1 MPTDVRIDWQAW
13 SLLIQQSLL
22 ERVFCYFQIESH
34 NLSLLDSIEFQL
46 TNAYVNSLGS
56 YTKSGIEVFS
66 LRRKLC
72 SFRPFRNMP
81 QSSVRL
87 SLMELL
93 NEFLDK
99 RTSLSLFGFSGHYT
113 MMFMSAIS
121 SLNMTHRLME
131 RLATWPS
138 GCGANITTHSIYRS
152 DKLVSKQLAKSKGD
166 REDINFAVSS
176 FLHTLRQTG
185 NVYWVGSHSGCG
197 FCSEYALVYTSNS
210 YHRFYSGHRQ
220 RASYYYAFGS
230 IIRRSNATGGPFP
243 SPTPSLS
250 VPFYCYSSS
259 AQE

>member
-1 MPTDVRIDWQAW
+1 M
-13 SLLIQQSLL
+13 
-22 ERVFCYFQIESH
+22 
-34 NLSLLDSIEFQL
+34 
-46 TNAYVNSLGS
+46 NSLGS

-131 RLATWPS
+131 RLAT
-138 GCGANITTHSIYRS
+138 
-152 DKLVSKQLAKSKGD
+152 
-166 REDINFAVSS
+166 
-176 FLHTLRQTG
+176 
-185 NVYWVGSHSGCG
+185 
-197 FCSEYALVYTSNS
+197 
-210 YHRFYSGHRQ
+210 
-220 RASYYYAFGS
+220 
-230 IIRRSNATGGPFP
+230 
-243 SPTPSLS
+243 
-250 VPFYCYSSS
+250 
-259 AQE
+259 